1 MTERELMAAKYKGT
15 AFECLFID
23 RPAAPTVPDKKLADM
38 ERRKRNNARN
48 NAKRAANNIKAD
60 TKQKANWRLQH
71 D

>member
-1 MTERELMAAKYKGT
+1 MNERELMAAKYQNT
-15 AFECLFID
+15 AFAILFED
-23 RPAAPTVPDKKLADM
+23 RPAAPTVTDKKLADM

-48 NAKRAANNIKAD
+48 NARRAANNIKAD